1 MHYKNL
7 VHFVFKCQ
15 TVPLQ
20 RKAEH
25 VGWTFEILLQILD
38 RLQFSAKVELWFHTR
53 SFKSAHLKRKCNK
66 IVCVIGELEDGDD
79 VIAFYY
85 SQTLWEDTQTK
96 HRRWSESGSHNLSHL
111 LNLCKC
117 CLLDH
122 VG

>member
-38 RLQFSAKVELWFHTR
+38 RLQFSAKVEL
-53 SFKSAHLKRKCNK
+53 
-66 IVCVIGELEDGDD
+66 
-79 VIAFYY
+79 
-85 SQTLWEDTQTK
+85 
-96 HRRWSESGSHNLSHL
+96 
-111 LNLCKC
+111 
-117 CLLDH
+117 
-122 VG
+122 